1 MVPLPRSGAPHAIIE
16 EERDT
21 LVDIVENENPFI
33 TWCDLTGEMES
44 AGEPFLRGPFLTS
57 SPRGYELPK
66 MEESA
71 TSSSYGYSSS
81 SSTSMGITI
90 SNLYSC

>member
-44 AGEPFLRGPFLTS
+44 AGEPYYVVPSLRRLFADMNCRKWKNLQRPHLTDIQA
-57 SPRGYELPK
+57 RARLRW
-66 MEESA
+66 A
-71 TSSSYGYSSS
+71 
-81 SSTSMGITI
+81 
-90 SNLYSC
+90 